1 MNLIFDKQQVYVLV
15 YTTGKKTTTKNTQI
29 NFNKISATLYTVF
42 KILIVILFRLTQFG
56 FVIRMI

>member
-1 MNLIFDKQQVYVLV
+1 MLV

-29 NFNKISATLYTVF
+29 NFNKISVYTLF
-42 KILIVILFRLTQFG
+42 LKFLVILFRLTQFG

>member
-1 MNLIFDKQQVYVLV
+1 MLV

>member
-1 MNLIFDKQQVYVLV
+1 MLV

-42 KILIVILFRLTQFG
+42 KILVILFRLTQFG